1 MNSKTII
8 SMIFL
13 LMAFLSPFS
22 QAETYQDAQQADC
35 YYATSDMVGKC
46 AGHESKRDFAF
57 SSIAKMITPQSI
69 MVAGLVLAPY
79 LGDNDTLSIV
89 ADKSKEGVAI
99 QGVMKDAVG
108 IFGIVSIFVCGL
120 NILARLFKNAANAEY
135 GLKENKFLVFLTL
148 GAVLFLVGNG
158 WIIHLVLAAL
168 IVNFVLLKSTVMF
181 FMPFYINASIKDESA
196 YVTRGIVQ
204 AESIYK
210 MEIINAIQMAS
221 NDLAL
226 RRQLLVKHNLV
237 KDVQSGK
244 FRFVETDFSRCLEN
258 QAPASKYDGSSLK
271 VGEITKTAQCL
282 TKLQVNVYSAG
293 SINSSGQLDVIK
305 DANLKIF
312 DMAYKEARKMQ
323 MFMCSTGLDKADN
336 RMKYAD
342 SELLLNDCLD
352 MNEDGTVA
360 DKDSFVH
367 EFRDTVSIEELHNG
381 RDQMLNVVRATVD
394 PVVQVLLQ
402 GITPEKFTSD
412 IFASFIGLMNLNNY
426 QKKMTNAIDVQYS
439 IFKISVN
446 QNFNASDSAEALNE
460 NDKNQMNQEMI
471 DTMKVQKLFEINR
484 SIYEVYFSQT
494 ENKLGALA
502 LDGIQALL
510 NKLTARYYENL
521 GFQFK
526 SCFNTDS
533 NCVSPVL
540 NVPASL
546 WSNASEYTQ
555 VSLVVYYGSE
565 IIRNG
570 ILTFNKNERY
580 MTNLLSYISTAS
592 MFMYAFFMANQI
604 LIGLLPL
611 LLLLGEIGVVVASAL
626 EIIVTMSVRLVKS
639 IFINRNE
646 QEAFD
651 VLKNIMLQLVWICF
665 SGTIVAT
672 LFFVGMTLVSVV
684 IVIVNEF
691 VVYLSSIFFSGGTG
705 FMFDVM
711 RLFVMLF
718 LHCTITIMMFIVLYS
733 GIKSIS
739 AAFKDM
745 LVAKDLFTDKAMGEQ
760 ANTQV
765 NSMSEKFKGV
775 LPLQRTR

>member
-1 MNSKTII
+1 
-8 SMIFL
+8 
-13 LMAFLSPFS
+13 
-22 QAETYQDAQQADC
+22 
-35 YYATSDMVGKC
+35 
-46 AGHESKRDFAF
+46 
-57 SSIAKMITPQSI
+57 
-69 MVAGLVLAPY
+69 
-79 LGDNDTLSIV
+79 
-89 ADKSKEGVAI
+89 
-99 QGVMKDAVG
+99 
-108 IFGIVSIFVCGL
+108 
-120 NILARLFKNAANAEY
+120 
-135 GLKENKFLVFLTL
+135 
-148 GAVLFLVGNG
+148 
-158 WIIHLVLAAL
+158 
-168 IVNFVLLKSTVMF
+168 
-181 FMPFYINASIKDESA
+181 
-196 YVTRGIVQ
+196 
-204 AESIYK
+204 
-210 MEIINAIQMAS
+210 
-221 NDLAL
+221 
-226 RRQLLVKHNLV
+226 
-237 KDVQSGK
+237 
-244 FRFVETDFSRCLEN
+244 
-258 QAPASKYDGSSLK
+258 
-271 VGEITKTAQCL
+271 
-282 TKLQVNVYSAG
+282 
-293 SINSSGQLDVIK
+293 
-305 DANLKIF
+305 
-312 DMAYKEARKMQ
+312 
-323 MFMCSTGLDKADN
+323 
-336 RMKYAD
+336 
-342 SELLLNDCLD
+342 
-352 MNEDGTVA
+352 
-360 DKDSFVH
+360 
-367 EFRDTVSIEELHNG
+367 
-381 RDQMLNVVRATVD
+381 
-394 PVVQVLLQ
+394 
-402 GITPEKFTSD
+402 
-412 IFASFIGLMNLNNY
+412 
-426 QKKMTNAIDVQYS
+426 MTNAIDAQYS

-460 NDKNQMNQEMI
+460 NDKNQMNQEVI
-471 DTMKVQKLFEINR
+471 DTMKVQKLFDINK

-739 AAFKDM
+739 SAFKDM
-745 LVAKDLFTDKAMGEQ
+745 LVAKDLFTDKAMGEK

>member
-1 MNSKTII
+1 MNSKKII
-8 SMIFL
+8 SLIFL
-13 LMAFLSPFS
+13 LMAFLSPLS

-57 SSIAKMITPQSI
+57 SSIAKMITPQSV

-89 ADKSKEGVAI
+89 ADKSKDGVAI

-196 YVTRGIVQ
+196 YVTRGVVQ

-244 FRFVETDFSRCLEN
+244 FKFVETDFSRCLEN
-258 QAPASKYDGSSLK
+258 QAPASKYDGDSLR
-271 VGEITKTAQCL
+271 VGEITKTTQCL
-282 TKLQVNVYSAG
+282 SKLQVNVYSAG
-293 SINSSGQLDVIK
+293 SINSSGQLGVIK
-305 DANLKIF
+305 EANLKIF

-336 RMKYAD
+336 RVKYAD

-367 EFRDTVSIEELHNG
+367 EFRDSVSIEELHNG

-394 PVVQVLLQ
+394 PVVQHLLQ

-426 QKKMTNAIDVQYS
+426 QKKMTNAIDAQYS

-460 NDKNQMNQEMI
+460 NDKNQINQEVI
-471 DTMKVQKLFEINR
+471 DTMKVQKLFDINK